1 MFGLAVLTW
10 IGFTLTVLGITFAIA
25 ALGDVTQSI
34 WDPAS
39 QVARWFVFAM
49 GVHVAYGVMPLHI
62 AHGQTRRD
70 FAKRAVIFML
80 MFAGATAVLM
90 TAGFVIE
97 RVVYAIADWPQTLT
111 EEHLYSSASDY
122 ALIYLEHLL
131 LMLVWV
137 AGGALIGAAF
147 YRDGALGGLMI
158 AVGIVAAGLTGWVL
172 GSAQGW
178 GPGQLLYR
186 LLDAD
191 APPVLLSVLAVL
203 GIVAGLLALTWRL
216 ARDIPL
222 KNKTA

>member
-1 MFGLAVLTW
+1 MNSTNRENADLPRTIGLWSAVAILVGSV
-10 IGFTLTVLGITFAIA
+10 IGSGIFR
-25 ALGDVTQSI
+25 S
-34 WDPAS
+34 PA
-39 QVARWFVFAM
+39 
-49 GVHVAYGVMPLHI
+49 
-62 AHGQTRRD
+62 
-70 FAKRAVIFML
+70 
-80 MFAGATAVLM
+80 
-90 TAGFVIE
+90 
-97 RVVYAIADWPQTLT
+97 AIADRVPDAT
-111 EEHLYSSASDY
+111 AM
-122 ALIYLEHLL
+122 
-131 LMLVWV
+131 MLVWV